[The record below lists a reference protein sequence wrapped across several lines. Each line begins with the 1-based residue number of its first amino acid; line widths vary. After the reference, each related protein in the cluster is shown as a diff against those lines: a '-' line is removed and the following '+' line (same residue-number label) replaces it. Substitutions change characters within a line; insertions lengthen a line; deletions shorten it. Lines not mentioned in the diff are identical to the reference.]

1 MKIIIILILIF
12 VLLMVLI
19 ILESIRELSNL
30 KVTEY
35 NIDAPE
41 NLKGK
46 KLIFLSDYHEAAKLN
61 DKIINEIKRISP
73 DMILIGGDMLNG
85 KSTSEDTAPA
95 VELINSMADVADIY
109 YAMGNHERKLIE
121 DIYGTGSIWEDFK
134 AEVSDKVHFLNNQ
147 KVEPI
152 EDMVIYGLDLELE
165 YFARFVIK
173 KPSKEEMLRLL
184 GAPDKSK
191 MNILLG
197 HAPDLYSSYKE
208 WGADLSLAG
217 HFHGGIV
224 RLPLLGGVI
233 SPRFRFFPKYDHGL
247 YEEDGAKMI
256 VTSGLGQH
264 SMKLRLGNI
273 PELVLINLV

>member
-1 MKIIIILILIF
+1 MKILIILILIF
-12 VLLMVLI
+12 VLLMILI

-46 KLIFLSDYHEAAKLN
+46 KLIFFSDYHEAAKLN

-85 KSTSEDTAPA
+85 KSTKEDTAPA
-95 VELINSMADVADIY
+95 VGLINSMADVADIY
-109 YAMGNHERKLIE
+109 YAMGNHERKLID

-147 KVEPI
+147 NVEPI
-152 EDMVIYGLDLELE
+152 EDM
-165 YFARFVIK
+165 VIK